1 MRITMAEQ
9 QHFEGFDSEPEELSR
24 SAYKREAQ
32 AIRKLA
38 DKIADLG
45 TLSFKHLNF
54 PDESV
59 KEAFVIARGM
69 RKNSDEKRRQLQFA
83 AKLLRAYDAE
93 DLKKQIESIGATPKA
108 DPNAMRLENLREN
121 LIRGGVKAL
130 NTFTAVI
137 NDTDRNK
144 LRTLIK
150 KAKDE
155 LAQEKGERPAA
166 RALFKYIKS
175 ELQRSGA
182 AIPDELAKPYI
193 EEEGK

>member
-1 MRITMAEQ
+1 MAEQ

-83 AKLLRAYDAE
+83 AKLLRAYDAD

-155 LAQEKGERPAA
+155 LAQEKGEHPAA

>member
-1 MRITMAEQ
+1 MAEQ

-155 LAQEKGERPAA
+155 LAQEKSERPAA

>member
-1 MRITMAEQ
+1 MAEQ

-130 NTFTAVI
+130 NTFTAII

>member
-1 MRITMAEQ
+1 MAEQ

-24 SAYKREAQ
+24 SGHKREAQ

-83 AKLLRAYDAE
+83 AKLLRAYDAD
-93 DLKKQIESIGATPKA
+93 DLKKQIDAIGATPKA

-121 LIRGGVKAL
+121 LIRGGIKAL
-130 NTFTAVI
+130 NTFTAAI

-150 KAKDE
+150 KAKEE
-155 LAQEKGERPAA
+155 LANESGERPAA
-166 RALFKYIKS
+166 RALFKYVKS
-175 ELQRSGA
+175 GLQRTGA
-182 AIPDELAKPYI
+182 AIPDELAKPYV
-193 EEEGK
+193 EEDDK

>member
-1 MRITMAEQ
+1 MAEQ

-93 DLKKQIESIGATPKA
+93 DLKKQIKSIGATPKA

>member
-1 MRITMAEQ
+1 MAEQ

-24 SAYKREAQ
+24 SAHKREAQ

-83 AKLLRAYDAE
+83 AKLLRAYDAD

-121 LIRGGVKAL
+121 LIHGGIKAL
-130 NTFTAVI
+130 NAFTAVI

-155 LAQEKGERPAA
+155 LAKETGERPAA

-182 AIPDELAKPYI
+182 AIPDELAKPYV
-193 EEEGK
+193 EEEDK

>member
-1 MRITMAEQ
+1 MAEQ

-130 NTFTAVI
+130 NTFTAVM

>member
-1 MRITMAEQ
+1 MAEQ

>member
-1 MRITMAEQ
+1 MAEQ

-130 NTFTAVI
+130 NTFTAII

-166 RALFKYIKS
+166 RALFKYVKS

-182 AIPDELAKPYI
+182 AIPDELAKPYVN
-193 EEEGK
+193 EGDK

>member
-1 MRITMAEQ
+1 MAEQ

-38 DKIADLG
+38 DKIVDLG

>member
-1 MRITMAEQ
+1 MAEQ

-182 AIPDELAKPYI
+182 AIHDELAKPYI

>member
-1 MRITMAEQ
+1 MAEQ

-59 KEAFVIARGM
+59 KEAFVIARSM

>member
-1 MRITMAEQ
+1 MAEQ

-121 LIRGGVKAL
+121 LICGGVKAL

>member
-1 MRITMAEQ
+1 MAEQ
-9 QHFEGFDSEPEELSR
+9 QHFEGFDSEPEQLSR

>member
-1 MRITMAEQ
+1 MAEQ

-24 SAYKREAQ
+24 SAHKREAQ

>member
-1 MRITMAEQ
+1 MAEQ

-193 EEEGK
+193 EEEDK

>member
-1 MRITMAEQ
+1 MAEQ

-182 AIPDELAKPYI
+182 AIPDELAKTYI

>member
-1 MRITMAEQ
+1 MAEQ

-38 DKIADLG
+38 DKITDLG

>member
-1 MRITMAEQ
+1 MDEQ

-193 EEEGK
+193 EEEDK

>member
-1 MRITMAEQ
+1 MAEQ

-59 KEAFVIARGM
+59 KEAFVIARSM

-182 AIPDELAKPYI
+182 AIPDELAKPYM

>member
-1 MRITMAEQ
+1 MAEQ

-166 RALFKYIKS
+166 RALFKYVKS

-182 AIPDELAKPYI
+182 AIPDELAKPYVN
-193 EEEGK
+193 EGDK

>member
-1 MRITMAEQ
+1 MAEQ

-38 DKIADLG
+38 DKVADLG

>member
-1 MRITMAEQ
+1 MAEQ

-182 AIPDELAKPYI
+182 AIPEELAKPYVNN
-193 EEEGK
+193 EGDK